1 MSHEVCPPSKLP
13 LRLRVTPWRIKTRCL
28 GIYEFKSSL
37 SADNRRMRL
46 QLLKY
51 SISHYA
57 VIFKGHSLFFEDS
70 QVLRL
75 FVLAFCPMIYFV
87 VPLSTE
93 AISLLLPPVTE
104 AEFRNYV
111 TFPWLASR
119 NSFRSAFEQT
129 TLPNSVNKIL
139 ITRVIKLFKIQ
150 KPFKLALLRIISTPL
165 EVSKTKH
172 WKKNLP
178 GSDLGIRQYHG
189 YSICRHKHVWAVA
202 STWFGRLRHARLQ
215 VVYLQPTVVSSFGCL
230 FSSFGRFVF

>member
-1 MSHEVCPPSKLP
+1 MRSVRLQKNLYDWEWHLDE
-13 LRLRVTPWRIKTRCL
+13 LRPGVSV
-28 GIYEFKSSL
+28 FKSL
-37 SADNRRMRL
+37 NQVYPRIIGGCV
-46 QLLKY
+46 Y
-51 SISHYA
+51 SSWNTASHTTPSF
-57 VIFKGHSLFFEDS
+57 FKGHSLFFEDS

-178 GSDLGIRQYHG
+178 GSDLGIRQYHR
-189 YSICRHKHVWAVA
+189 YSICRHKHV
-202 STWFGRLRHARLQ
+202 
-215 VVYLQPTVVSSFGCL
+215 
-230 FSSFGRFVF
+230 

>member
-1 MSHEVCPPSKLP
+1 MLFSFQIGCKLAALGCRMRSVRLQKKP

-129 TLPNSVNKIL
+129 NLPNSVNKIL

-150 KPFKLALLRIISTPL
+150 KAVCVSAVKNHINPIAVKSLSFAL
-165 EVSKTKH
+165 
-172 WKKNLP
+172 W
-178 GSDLGIRQYHG
+178 
-189 YSICRHKHVWAVA
+189 
-202 STWFGRLRHARLQ
+202 
-215 VVYLQPTVVSSFGCL
+215 
-230 FSSFGRFVF
+230 